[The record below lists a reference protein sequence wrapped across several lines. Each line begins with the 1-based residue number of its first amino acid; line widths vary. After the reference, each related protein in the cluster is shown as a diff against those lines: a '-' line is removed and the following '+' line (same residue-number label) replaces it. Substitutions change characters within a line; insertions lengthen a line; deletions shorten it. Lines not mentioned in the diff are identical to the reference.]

1 MERTNRR
8 RCIVAK
14 KMPSVETRIRRIRT
28 GYLAAGRKGLK
39 NTAKV
44 FGGTRTQGFAGPA
57 GAKLKKQKPKY

>member
-1 MERTNRR
+1 M
-8 RCIVAK
+8 AK